1 MNDAQSHMVIQI
13 LRGIKDTLED
23 ISNDLRSL
31 HSQIGELDEHLEQPE
46 EVEVWIPT
54 AQEYTDE

>member
-46 EVEVWIPT
+46 EVEAWTPT
-54 AQEYTDE
+54 AKEYTDE